1 MLARIASKQAELML
15 TAFLRSQEAICRF
28 APQFKGSD
36 QHDSQEFLA
45 FLLDGLHEDL
55 NMVRDKPAPVEFTP
69 EREAELERL
78 PTQIAAE
85 REWNIYLRRDDSI
98 IVRLF
103 QGQYKSQLKCLTC
116 GAVSG
121 AKCIVRGKRC

>member
-1 MLARIASKQAELML
+1 
-15 TAFLRSQEAICRF
+15 
-28 APQFKGSD
+28 
-36 QHDSQEFLA
+36 
-45 FLLDGLHEDL
+45 
-55 NMVRDKPAPVEFTP
+55 MVAVKPKPVEFTK
-69 EREAELERL
+69 EREAELESL

-116 GAVSG
+116 GQVG
-121 AKCIVRGKRC
+121 CP